1 MTADGGDIM
10 AKMGRPKVDEPAD
23 RKVTVRFKDKEYT
36 FLLEYA
42 KHRDMTVTQVI
53 RSLVESQIFKDQK

>member
-1 MTADGGDIM
+1 M

-23 RKVTVRFKDKEYT
+23 KRVTVRFKEKEYT

-42 KHRDMTVTQVI
+42 EHRNMTVAQVI
-53 RSLVESQIFKDQK
+53 RSAVESQIFKDRK

>member
-1 MTADGGDIM
+1 M

-23 RKVTVRFKDKEYT
+23 KRVTVRFKEKEYT

-42 KHRDMTVTQVI
+42 KHQKMTVAQVV
-53 RSLVESQIFKDQK
+53 RSAVESQIFNDRK

>member
-1 MTADGGDIM
+1 M

-23 RKVTVRFKDKEYT
+23 QRVTGRFKEKEYT

-42 KHRDMTVTQVI
+42 KHRKMTVAQVV
-53 RSLVESQIFKDQK
+53 RLAVESQILNDRK

>member
-1 MTADGGDIM
+1 M

-23 RKVTVRFKDKEYT
+23 KRVTVRFKEKEYT

-42 KHRDMTVTQVI
+42 EHRNMTVAQVV
-53 RSLVESQIFKDQK
+53 RSAVESQIFKDRK

>member
-1 MTADGGDIM
+1 M

-36 FLLEYA
+36 LLLEYA
-42 KHRDMTVTQVI
+42 KNRDMTVTQVI

>member
-1 MTADGGDIM
+1 M

-23 RKVTVRFKDKEYT
+23 RKVTIRFKEKEYS

-42 KHRDMTVTQVI
+42 EHRDMTVTQVI
-53 RSLVESQIFKDQK
+53 RSVVESQIFKDRV

>member
-1 MTADGGDIM
+1 M

-23 RKVTVRFKDKEYT
+23 QRVTVRFKEKEYT

-42 KHRDMTVTQVI
+42 KHRKMTVAQVV
-53 RSLVESQIFKDQK
+53 RSAVESQIFDDRK

>member
-1 MTADGGDIM
+1 M

-23 RKVTVRFKDKEYT
+23 RRVTVRFKEKEYT

-42 KHRDMTVTQVI
+42 AHQDLTVAQVV
-53 RSLVESQIFKDQK
+53 RLAVESQILNDRK

>member
-1 MTADGGDIM
+1 M

-36 FLLEYA
+36 LLLEYA

-53 RSLVESQIFKDQK
+53 RSLIESQIFKDQK

>member
-1 MTADGGDIM
+1 M

-23 RKVTVRFKDKEYT
+23 RKVTVRFKEKEYT

-42 KHRDMTVTQVI
+42 KHRNMTVTQVI
-53 RSLVESQIFKDQK
+53 RSLVESQIFKDRK